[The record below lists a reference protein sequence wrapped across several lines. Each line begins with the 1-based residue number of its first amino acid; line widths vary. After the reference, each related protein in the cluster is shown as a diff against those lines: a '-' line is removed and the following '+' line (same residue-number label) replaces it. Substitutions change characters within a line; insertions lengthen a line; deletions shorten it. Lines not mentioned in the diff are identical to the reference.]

1 MGSEENTGRRN
12 AKVGIVKSDQ
22 MDKTVV
28 VSVERRVPHPLYRR
42 IVTKTSN
49 FLAHDDQNACGV
61 GDRVAIVETR
71 PISKTQAVAGIPDYH
86 QGQLSG
92 AWEIPEAGDGE
103 IAL

>member
-1 MGSEENTGRRN
+1 MGSEKNTGRRN

-71 PISKTQAVAGIPDYH
+71 PISKRKRWRVSRIITKA
-86 QGQLSG
+86 S
-92 AWEIPEAGDGE
+92 
-103 IAL
+103 

>member
-22 MDKTVV
+22 MDRTVV

-71 PISKTQAVAGIPDYH
+71 PISKRKRWRVSRIITKA
-86 QGQLSG
+86 S
-92 AWEIPEAGDGE
+92 
-103 IAL
+103 

>member
-1 MGSEENTGRRN
+1 MGSEVNTGRRN

-71 PISKTQAVAGIPDYH
+71 PISKRKRWRVSRIITKA
-86 QGQLSG
+86 S
-92 AWEIPEAGDGE
+92 
-103 IAL
+103 

>member
-1 MGSEENTGRRN
+1 MGSKENTGRRN

-71 PISKTQAVAGIPDYH
+71 PISKRKRWRVSRIITKA
-86 QGQLSG
+86 S
-92 AWEIPEAGDGE
+92 
-103 IAL
+103 

>member
-1 MGSEENTGRRN
+1 MGRKENTGRRN

-71 PISKTQAVAGIPDYH
+71 PISKRKRWRVSRIITKA
-86 QGQLSG
+86 S
-92 AWEIPEAGDGE
+92 
-103 IAL
+103 